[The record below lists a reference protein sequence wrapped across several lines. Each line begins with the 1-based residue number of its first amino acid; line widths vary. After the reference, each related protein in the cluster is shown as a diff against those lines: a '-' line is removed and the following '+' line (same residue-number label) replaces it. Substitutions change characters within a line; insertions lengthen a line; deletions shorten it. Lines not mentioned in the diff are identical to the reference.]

1 MFLKKLELT
10 NFRNF
15 KKQSFNFSKLNIIS
29 GPNGKGK
36 TNILEA
42 IHLLSCTKS
51 FRTAKNSD
59 LVLWGKD
66 FTRIVAD
73 TTDAEKKFSA
83 KGGPASSWKI
93 ELILDLRPERIQP
106 KTIKIDGRKRKL
118 FFVLGKLKTVLFS
131 PESLDIILGSPQQR
145 RRFLDFLISQ
155 QDSKYAKYLMY
166 LARILKNRNAVLFRI
181 SQRGAGVE
189 ELDFWTKELVDYGS
203 LIILRR
209 GQLISYFNG
218 IVPKR
223 YQEISGKGQ
232 ELTIDYKNK
241 SFQLDIS
248 KIKKKFLGKLERVR
262 DREILLQK
270 TLVGPQRDNLTFK
283 IDDKNIESFGSRGE
297 IRSAILALK
306 LTEVEFLTKKG
317 SGDLPVFL
325 LDDVFSELDEKRR
338 EYLSKM
344 LFKTQTIITACD
356 LRNISSILRKKAKI
370 FKL

>member
-1 MFLKKLELT
+1 MFLKKIELT

-15 KKQSFNFSKLNIIS
+15 KKQSFDFSKLNIIS
-29 GPNGKGK
+29 GPNGRGK

-42 IHLLSCTKS
+42 IYLLSCTKS

-66 FTRIVAD
+66 FARIVAD
-73 TTDAEKKFSA
+73 TTDKGKKF
-83 KGGPASSWKI
+83 KI
-93 ELILDLRPERIQP
+93 EFILDLRPERLQP
-106 KTIKIDGRKRKL
+106 KTIKIDGQKRKL
-118 FFVLGKLKTVLFS
+118 FFALGKLKTVLFS

-181 SQRGAGVE
+181 SQREAGVE
-189 ELDFWTKELVDYGS
+189 ELDFWTKELTDYGS

-209 GQLISYFNG
+209 GQLINYFNG
-218 IVPKR
+218 IVSKR
-223 YQEISGKGQ
+223 YQEISGKSQ

-241 SFQLDIS
+241 SFQPDDIS
-248 KIKKKFLGKLERVR
+248 KIKEKFLKKLERAR
-262 DREILLQK
+262 DREILLQR

-283 IDDKNIESFGSRGE
+283 IDDKNMESFGSRGE
-297 IRSAILALK
+297 VRSAILALK
-306 LTEVEFLTKKG
+306 LTEVEFLSQKS

-325 LDDVFSELDEKRR
+325 LDDVFSELDEERR
-338 EYLSKM
+338 EYLAKM
-344 LFKTQTIITACD
+344 LSKTQTIITACD
-356 LRNISSILRKKAKI
+356 LKNISPILRKKAKI

>member
-1 MFLKKLELT
+1 MFLKKLELI

-15 KKQSFNFSKLNIIS
+15 KKQGFNFSKLNIIL
-29 GPNGKGK
+29 GPNGRGK

-42 IHLLSCTKS
+42 IYLLSCTKS

-66 FTRIVAD
+66 FARIVAD
-73 TTDAEKKFSA
+73 TTDTEKKF
-83 KGGPASSWKI
+83 KI
-93 ELILDLRPERIQP
+93 EFILDLRPERIQP

-155 QDSKYAKYLMY
+155 QDFKYAKYLMY
-166 LARILKNRNAVLFRI
+166 LARILKNRNVVLFRI
-181 SQRGAGVE
+181 SQREAGVE

-209 GQLISYFNG
+209 GQLINYFNG

-223 YQEISGKGQ
+223 YQEISGKNQ

-241 SFQLDIS
+241 SFQPDIS
-248 KIKKKFLGKLERVR
+248 KIKEKFLGKLKRAR
-262 DREILLQK
+262 DREILLQR

-283 IDDKNIESFGSRGE
+283 IDDKNMESFGSRGE
-297 IRSAILALK
+297 VRSAILALK
-306 LTEVEFLTKKG
+306 LTEVDFLSQKS

-325 LDDVFSELDEKRR
+325 LDDVFSELDEERR
-338 EYLSKM
+338 GYLAKM
-344 LFKTQTIITACD
+344 FSKTQTIITACD
-356 LRNISSILRKKAKI
+356 LRNISPGLRQKAKI